1 MRNAETSARLFH
13 SRVPGMRG
21 KQGVRARTSQPAS
34 PATRPG
40 KGQTHG
46 TPLTCPSAPLFIP
59 GTCPHPCPSRL
70 RSRKVLHFQE
80 GPSLQS
86 GAGQG
91 SLIKQPL
98 KQASLCPICLAEQ
111 RRLLEL
117 IQHPGNNPDLYPPLQ
132 GISSPQFKYK
142 QTDCTKCPSSDGMHP
157 AHRSPMSP
165 QFWAKGSTNATT
177 GGCGPAVL
185 SHHHTSA
192 PCPLLLHPERCL
204 AIQHPPC
211 FNLASAAGEHLLSSG
226 AH

>member
-1 MRNAETSARLFH
+1 MLKHGQGCSTACPRDE
-13 SRVPGMRG
+13 
-21 KQGVRARTSQPAS
+21 GVRARTSQPAS

-59 GTCPHPCPSRL
+59 GTCPHPCPSRR

-111 RRLLEL
+111 KGPSGANPAPQGTILTYTLLSRGFL
-117 IQHPGNNPDLYPPLQ
+117 PL
-132 GISSPQFKYK
+132 SSSTNK
-142 QTDCTKCPSSDGMHP
+142 QTAPV
-157 AHRSPMSP
+157 P
-165 QFWAKGSTNATT
+165 Q
-177 GGCGPAVL
+177 
-185 SHHHTSA
+185 H
-192 PCPLLLHPERCL
+192 
-204 AIQHPPC
+204 
-211 FNLASAAGEHLLSSG
+211 
-226 AH
+226 